1 MGPCGLR
8 TVGNREQEYALNNLD
23 KNNKDYRPLVRR
35 LLFITPILVFTGF
48 TWFNYSQ
55 EEVGDQA
62 ISTETPQR
70 PSEAKSIAANN
81 DSSASSRNATPLI
94 DKLPGQAA
102 GLDKETAKPAPNAM
116 LAARPGASKKKK
128 SERLAMPDWEKVF
141 NPNGTLKDEV
151 NHTGTIAVNGVPDYI
166 DIYDGVY
173 AEFILEEFSNGIATD
188 MSALLPAEKISDEV
202 IYNGEVNAEHDL
214 GHVYFMRSM
223 GKDDHARMY
232 VGIERLFA
240 PVDSFIEIEFNQL
253 PVKVGSGNPWWQL
266 NGERKDGDL
275 LARINLATGQ
285 PSFVEFEEWQGSSYA
300 LLDTYIGSPGHGCVR
315 QPAFMYCISEPPIEH
330 PTQGFESWDSNF
342 QLVETIPPDNF
353 LQLGVDLKR
362 LLGSNRNFSG
372 ILIRTPEDIVV
383 KGFRASRQTAFLDQ
397 Y

>member
-1 MGPCGLR
+1 MGRLVLIAPLLLITSFAWFGFSNQEADDPAISAEHATRLIANQSDR
-8 TVGNREQEYALNNLD
+8 TGEYSTTDQIPEQ
-23 KNNKDYRPLVRR
+23 
-35 LLFITPILVFTGF
+35 
-48 TWFNYSQ
+48 
-55 EEVGDQA
+55 VGDPDKK
-62 ISTETPQR
+62 TTTPT
-70 PSEAKSIAANN
+70 PEDLDSVVAASP
-81 DSSASSRNATPLI
+81 DPEER
-94 DKLPGQAA
+94 
-102 GLDKETAKPAPNAM
+102 
-116 LAARPGASKKKK
+116 KKN
-128 SERLAMPDWEKVF
+128 ERLAMPEWEKIF

-151 NHTGTIAVNGVPDYI
+151 NHTGTITVNGVPDYI

-202 IYNGEVNAEHDL
+202 IYRGEVNAAHDL
-214 GHVYFMRSM
+214 GHVYFLRSM
-223 GKDDHARMY
+223 GKDDHARVY
-232 VGIERLFA
+232 VGIERLIV

-266 NGERKDGDL
+266 KGERKDGDL
-275 LARINLATGQ
+275 LARINLTRGQ
-285 PSFVEFEEWQGSSYA
+285 PAFVEIEEWQGSAYA
-300 LLDTYIGSPGHGCVR
+300 LLDTYNGSPGHGCVR
-315 QPAFMYCISEPPIEH
+315 QPAFMYCSSEPPIEH

-362 LLGSNRNFSG
+362 MLGFNRNFSG
-372 ILIRTPEDIVV
+372 ILVRTPEDIVV